1 MMMDALHDVLA
12 PFGPQAGH
20 VRGLW
25 TLTLAVCTV
34 VFAAVL
40 AALLV
45 ALLRAQR
52 AGAESAPDLSSLGRP
67 EPGRRRSVIAAV
79 AASTLLLLALIAA
92 SIFTDRALA
101 RLSTDGALRL
111 EVTAHQWW
119 WEVRY
124 VEPQVADSFMTANE
138 IHVPTG
144 RPVIVTLKADDVIH
158 SFWVPSLA
166 GKKDLIPG
174 RTATLNFRA
183 DRDGIY
189 RGQCAEFCGSQHAL
203 MAFFVLAEPPER
215 YAAWAAAQR
224 RTAGEP
230 AEGQLLRGREIFMRS
245 SCAMCHAID
254 GTSAQAV
261 RGPNLTHLASRSTL
275 AAGSLANTPEDLR
288 RWIADPQQVKPGTY
302 MPATRLSSEDMGA
315 LVGYL
320 QTLR

>member
-1 MMMDALHDVLA
+1 MESLHDVLA
-12 PFGPQAGH
+12 PFGPQAAH
-20 VRGLW
+20 VRELW
-25 TLTLAVCTV
+25 LVTLAVCTV

-45 ALLRAQR
+45 ALLRAPR
-52 AGAESAPDLSSLGRP
+52 ATARSAPDLSALGLP
-67 EPGRRRSVIAAV
+67 EPGKRHSVIAAV

-124 VEPQVADSFMTANE
+124 VEPNVADSFATANE

-166 GKKDLIPG
+166 GKKDLLPG
-174 RTATLNFRA
+174 RTTTMHFRA

-189 RGQCAEFCGSQHAL
+189 RGQCAEFCGLQHAL
-203 MAFFVLAEPPER
+203 MAFFVVAEPPER

-224 RTAGEP
+224 RTASDPTDEQP
-230 AEGQLLRGREIFMRS
+230 VRGREIFMRS
-245 SCAMCHAID
+245 SCAMCHAVD
-254 GTSAQAV
+254 GTTAQAV
-261 RGPNLTHLASRSTL
+261 RGPNLTHVASRGTL
-275 AAGSLANTPEDLR
+275 AAGALANTPEDLK
-288 RWIADPQQVKPGTY
+288 RWIADPQQIKPGTY
-302 MPATRLSSEDMGA
+302 MPATRLAPEEMDA

-320 QTLR
+320 RTLR

>member
-1 MMMDALHDVLA
+1 MMDSLHHVLA

-20 VRGLW
+20 VHGLW
-25 TLTLAVCTV
+25 MLTLAVCTL

-40 AALLV
+40 AALLI
-45 ALLRAQR
+45 ALMR
-52 AGAESAPDLSSLGRP
+52 AGRGNAQSAPDLSTVGRP
-67 EPGRRRSVIAAV
+67 EPGRRHAVAAAL
-79 AASTLLLLALIAA
+79 AASTLLLLVLIAA

-124 VEPQVADSFMTANE
+124 VEPQVADSFITANE

-174 RTATLNFRA
+174 RTTTMNFRA
-183 DRDGIY
+183 DREGVY

-203 MAFFVLAEPPER
+203 MAFFVVADAPER
-215 YAAWAAAQR
+215 YQAWAAAQR
-224 RTAGEP
+224 SPAPEP
-230 AEGQLLRGREIFMRS
+230 PPGPPLRGREIFMRS

-254 GTSAQAV
+254 GTPAQAV
-261 RGPNLTHLASRSTL
+261 RGPNLTHMASRGTL
-275 AAGSLANTPEDLR
+275 AAGSLSNTPDDLK
-288 RWIADPQQVKPGTY
+288 RWIADPQQIKPGTY
-302 MPATRLSSEDMGA
+302 MPATQLSSEDMDA

>member
-1 MMMDALHDVLA
+1 MMDALHDVLA

-20 VRGLW
+20 VRELW
-25 TLTLAVCTV
+25 LLTLVICTL

-40 AALLV
+40 AALAV
-45 ALLRAQR
+45 ALWRAPR
-52 AGAESAPDLSSLGRP
+52 GDAASPPDLSAVRRP
-67 EPGRRRSVIAAV
+67 EPGKRHGVVAAV
-79 AASTLLLLALIAA
+79 TASTLLLLVLIVA
-92 SIFTDRALA
+92 SVFTDRALA
-101 RLSTDGALRL
+101 RLSTEGALRL

-124 VEPQVADSFMTANE
+124 VEPQVADSFITANE

-174 RTATLNFRA
+174 RTSTLEFRA
-183 DRDGIY
+183 DRDGVY
-189 RGQCAEFCGSQHAL
+189 RGQCAEFCGFQHAL
-203 MAFFVLAEPPER
+203 MAFFVVADPPER
-215 YAAWAAAQR
+215 YAAWADAQR
-224 RTAGEP
+224 QPAKEPAGE
-230 AEGQLLRGREIFMRS
+230 QQLRGRSIFMQS

-254 GTSAQAV
+254 GTSAQAL
-261 RGPNLTHLASRSTL
+261 RGPNLTHLASRGTL
-275 AAGSLANTPEDLR
+275 AAGALANTPEDLK
-288 RWIADPQQVKPGTY
+288 RWIADPQKIKPGTY
-302 MPATRLSSEDMGA
+302 MPPTALSSDDMDA

>member
-1 MMMDALHDVLA
+1 MDALHDVLA

-20 VRGLW
+20 VRELW
-25 TLTLAVCTV
+25 LLTLAICTV

-40 AALLV
+40 AALAI
-45 ALLRAQR
+45 ALWRAPR
-52 AGAESAPDLSSLGRP
+52 GDAASPPDLSGVRRP
-67 EPGRRRSVIAAV
+67 EPGKRRSVVAAV
-79 AASTLLLLALIAA
+79 AASTLLLLVLIVA
-92 SIFTDRALA
+92 SVFTDRALA
-101 RLSTDGALRL
+101 RLSTEGALRL

-124 VEPQVADSFMTANE
+124 VEPQVADSFITANE

-174 RTATLNFRA
+174 RTSTLDFRA
-183 DRDGIY
+183 DRDGVY
-189 RGQCAEFCGSQHAL
+189 RGQCAEFCGFQHAL
-203 MAFFVLAEPPER
+203 MAFFVVADPPER
-215 YAAWAAAQR
+215 YAAWADAQR
-224 RTAGEP
+224 QPAKEP
-230 AEGQLLRGREIFMRS
+230 ASEPQLRGRSVFMRS

-261 RGPNLTHLASRSTL
+261 RGPNLTHLASRGTL
-275 AAGSLANTPEDLR
+275 AAGALANTPEDLK
-288 RWIADPQQVKPGTY
+288 RWIADPQQIKPGTY
-302 MPATRLSSEDMGA
+302 MPPTALSSDDMDA

>member
-1 MMMDALHDVLA
+1 MMDTLHDVLA

-20 VRGLW
+20 VHALW
-25 TLTLAVCTV
+25 MLTLAVCTL

-40 AALLV
+40 AALLI
-45 ALLRAQR
+45 ALMR
-52 AGAESAPDLSSLGRP
+52 AGRSNAQSAPDLSALGRP
-67 EPGRRRSVIAAV
+67 EPGRRHGVIAAV
-79 AASTLLLLALIAA
+79 AVSTLLLLALIAA

-101 RLSTDGALRL
+101 KLSTDGALRL

-124 VEPQVADSFMTANE
+124 VEPQVADTFITANE

-158 SFWVPSLA
+158 SLWVPSLA

-174 RTATLNFRA
+174 RTTTMNFRA
-183 DRDGIY
+183 DREGAY

-203 MAFFVLAEPPER
+203 MAFFVVADPPER
-215 YAAWAAAQR
+215 YEAWAAAQR
-224 RTAGEP
+224 RP
-230 AEGQLLRGREIFMRS
+230 AADPPPGQPLRGREIFMRS
-245 SCAMCHAID
+245 SCAMCHAVD

-261 RGPNLTHLASRSTL
+261 RGPNLTHVASRGTL
-275 AAGSLANTPEDLR
+275 AAGSLPNTPEDLK
-288 RWIADPQQVKPGTY
+288 RWIADPQQIKPGTY
-302 MPATRLSSEDMGA
+302 MPATQLSSEDMEA

>member
-1 MMMDALHDVLA
+1 MMDALHDVLA
-12 PFGPQAGH
+12 PSGPQAGH
-20 VRGLW
+20 VRELW
-25 TLTLAVCTV
+25 LLTLAVCTV

-40 AALLV
+40 AALLI
-45 ALLRAQR
+45 ALLRAPR
-52 AGAESAPDLSSLGRP
+52 AGSVSPPDLSALGRP
-67 EPGRRRSVIAAV
+67 EPGKRRSVIAAV

-101 RLSTDGALRL
+101 RISTEGALRL

-124 VEPQVADSFMTANE
+124 VEPQVADSFVTANE

-166 GKKDLIPG
+166 GKKDLLPG
-174 RTATLNFRA
+174 RTTTMNFRA
-183 DRDGIY
+183 DRDGVY

-203 MAFFVLAEPPER
+203 MAFFVVADPPER

-224 RTAGEP
+224 RTAAEP
-230 AEGQLLRGREIFMRS
+230 TGDQPLRGREIFMRS

-254 GTSAQAV
+254 GTTAQAM
-261 RGPNLTHLASRSTL
+261 RGPNLTHVASRGTL
-275 AAGSLANTPEDLR
+275 AAGALTNTPEELK
-288 RWIADPQQVKPGTY
+288 RWIADPQQIKPGTY
-302 MPATRLSSEDMGA
+302 MPATQLPPEEMDA

>member
-1 MMMDALHDVLA
+1 MMDSLHHVLA

-20 VRGLW
+20 VHALW
-25 TLTLAVCTV
+25 MLTLAVCTL

-40 AALLV
+40 AALLIG
-45 ALLRAQR
+45 LMRAR
-52 AGAESAPDLSSLGRP
+52 RGNAKTAPDLSTVGRP
-67 EPGRRRSVIAAV
+67 EPGRRHAVVAAV
-79 AASTLLLLALIAA
+79 AASTLLLLVLIAA

-124 VEPQVADSFMTANE
+124 VEPQVADSFITANE

-144 RPVIVTLKADDVIH
+144 RPVNVTLKADDVIH

-174 RTATLNFRA
+174 RTSTMNFRA
-183 DRDGIY
+183 DREGVY

-203 MAFFVLAEPPER
+203 MAFFVVADPPER
-215 YAAWAAAQR
+215 YQAWAAAQR
-224 RTAGEP
+224 RSAADPPPGATM
-230 AEGQLLRGREIFMRS
+230 RGRDVFMRS

-261 RGPNLTHLASRSTL
+261 RGPNLTHVASRGTL
-275 AAGSLANTPEDLR
+275 AAGSLPNAPDALK
-288 RWIADPQQVKPGTY
+288 RWIADPQQIKPGTY
-302 MPATRLSSEDMGA
+302 MPATQLSPEDMDA